1 MTPVVRQLCMAP
13 AFHLRQGRGG
23 PPKLERRL
31 VRPANEADLKVRTT
45 YWHRDLPPIDA
56 QPMGEHTIEANSARI
71 PGTIARRDALW
82 DECQQGLTAE
92 VESRL
97 AQEVARLGG
106 RWAHV
111 LNERIDTKRDPVTN
125 ETWLHG
131 RYSYVLYR

>member
-1 MTPVVRQLCMAP
+1 MTPRVRQLCVAQ
-13 AFHLRQGRGG
+13 AF
-23 PPKLERRL
+23 
-31 VRPANEADLKVRTT
+31 RPANAADLKVRTV

-56 QPMGEHTIEANSARI
+56 NSPRI
-71 PGTIARRDALW
+71 AGTIARRDALW

-111 LNERIDTKRDPVTN
+111 LNERIDTKRDPATN

>member
-1 MTPVVRQLCMAP
+1 MTPGVRQLCVAQ
-13 AFHLRQGRGG
+13 AL
-23 PPKLERRL
+23 
-31 VRPANEADLKVRTT
+31 RPANEADLNVRTT

-56 QPMGEHTIEANSARI
+56 QPMGEHTIEATSPRI
-71 PGTIARRDALW
+71 AGTIARRDALW

-111 LNERIDTKRDPVTN
+111 LNERIDTKWDPVTN